1 MLLYICFQLAFND
14 SAKYEWFTSKDKL
27 SSSLDPKKPKLQDLK
42 PEFWTFKQ
50 EGFFFTPEKFD
61 IGKQNFILKTIR
73 TKYTLYNV
81 SRISCSEYF
90 LKNF

>member
-1 MLLYICFQLAFND
+1 MLFYICFQLAFND

-50 EGFFFTPEKFD
+50 EGFFFTPEKLD
-61 IGKQNFILKTIR
+61 IGKQVYFKYYKNKIHIVLQRFSHILF
-73 TKYTLYNV
+73 
-81 SRISCSEYF
+81 RIF
-90 LKNF
+90 F